1 MITVVTSISSLL
13 LGIGTLLV
21 GVGFLGTLLGVR
33 AGIEGFSEQVTG
45 LVMSAYFAGYILGT
59 WACPS
64 LIRRVGHI
72 RAFAAMAAVASVC
85 VTAHAL
91 WVHPVVWGTLRVIS
105 GACLVGLYIVIESW
119 LNVLAPNQKRGKMLS
134 VYMMTTLLAMAG
146 GQYLILV
153 ADPATFMPFGIIAM
167 LISLGLVPVALTRV
181 LQPQP
186 VETPAVVGI
195 GQLFRVSP
203 LGVAGAFVTGFVL
216 SAFWGMG
223 AVFAQGIGL
232 DAAGIAAYMSA
243 TILGG
248 ALLQWPVGHLS
259 DRFDRRGVLTLF
271 CFVAA
276 GLSLAGWFLVDVSTV
291 ALLVASFFYGGVAF
305 ALYSLS
311 VAHVNDHVSYTE
323 VLEATRGL
331 LLIYGVGAALGPA
344 GAGLL
349 MEMLGARSLLAAIA
363 GVLGLLGLFAVYR
376 MRTGAP
382 IPAAAQGEFVSLV
395 RTTPEAVELLP
406 EAEVEP
412 ELDLPAPPPESA
424 VEPEALRPTGTD

>member
-72 RAFAAMAAVASVC
+72 RAFTAMAAVASVC

-91 WVHPVVWGTLRVIS
+91 WVHPVVWAALRVVS

-153 ADPATFMPFGIIAM
+153 ADPAAFMPFGIIAM
-167 LISLGLVPVALTRV
+167 LVSLGLVPVALTRV

-195 GQLFRVSP
+195 GHLFRVSP
-203 LGVAGAFVTGFVL
+203 LGVAGAFVTGLVL

-248 ALLQWPVGHLS
+248 AFLQWPVGHLS

-291 ALLVASFFYGGVAF
+291 ALFVASFFYGGVAF

-311 VAHVNDHVSYTE
+311 VAHVNDHVSHAE

-363 GVLGLLGLFAVYR
+363 GVLGLLGVFAVYR
-376 MRTGAP
+376 MRTGVP

-412 ELDLPAPPPESA
+412 ELDLPVPPPESV

>member
-91 WVHPVVWGTLRVIS
+91 WVHPVVWGVLRVIS

-153 ADPATFMPFGIIAM
+153 ADPAAFMPFGIIAM
-167 LISLGLVPVALTRV
+167 L
-181 LQPQP
+181 
-186 VETPAVVGI
+186 
-195 GQLFRVSP
+195 VS
-203 LGVAGAFVTGFVL
+203 
-216 SAFWGMG
+216 
-223 AVFAQGIGL
+223 
-232 DAAGIAAYMSA
+232 
-243 TILGG
+243 
-248 ALLQWPVGHLS
+248 
-259 DRFDRRGVLTLF
+259 
-271 CFVAA
+271 
-276 GLSLAGWFLVDVSTV
+276 
-291 ALLVASFFYGGVAF
+291 
-305 ALYSLS
+305 
-311 VAHVNDHVSYTE
+311 
-323 VLEATRGL
+323 
-331 LLIYGVGAALGPA
+331 
-344 GAGLL
+344 
-349 MEMLGARSLLAAIA
+349 
-363 GVLGLLGLFAVYR
+363 LGLLGLFAVYR

-382 IPAAAQGEFVSLV
+382 IPAAEQGEFVSLV

-412 ELDLPAPPPESA
+412 ELDLPVPPPEST